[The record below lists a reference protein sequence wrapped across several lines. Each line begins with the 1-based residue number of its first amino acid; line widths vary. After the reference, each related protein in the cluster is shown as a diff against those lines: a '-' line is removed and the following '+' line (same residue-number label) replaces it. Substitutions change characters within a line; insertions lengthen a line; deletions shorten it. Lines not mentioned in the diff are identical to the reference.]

1 MISKD
6 TISMKWFKHFS
17 DASSDEFMVE
27 LEELFGLEGVARW
40 WKLLESVS
48 AKYEQ
53 FKEQE

>member
-1 MISKD
+1 
-6 TISMKWFKHFS
+6 MKWFKHFS